1 MDSQELRNELIKNNI
16 EFEEVFHKAVYTS
29 LEGHM
34 LSLPH
39 SEAEAKN
46 LFLKSKKS
54 FVLMTVKGD
63 KRVDL
68 KAMAKELGYSS
79 FSFAKE
85 DDLLTLLSLT
95 PGSVTPMGL
104 LNDKERRVV
113 FYLDSEFKD
122 SLIYVHP
129 MENTSSLLLSS
140 NDLYHFLSSQGIKC
154 NWTEIK
160 TKEA

>member
-16 EFEEVFHKAVYTS
+16 EFEAVFHKAVYTS

-95 PGSVTPMGL
+95 PGSVT
-104 LNDKERRVV
+104 
-113 FYLDSEFKD
+113 
-122 SLIYVHP
+122 LIYVHP

-154 NWTEIK
+154 NWIDIK